1 MLSVIIPTLNAGS
14 SLQNT
19 LDALADAKPA
29 LEMDI
34 IVSDGGSGDDTL
46 AIAES
51 RAARIVQGPAGR
63 GPQLAAGAGA
73 ARFDWLL
80 FLHADT
86 RPATGWGDAV
96 AEFIASANP
105 EQAAFFRFRLDDS
118 GGWPRLIE
126 RGVAWRCRW
135 LGLPYGDQGLLI
147 SRRFYDRLGGFRP
160 LPLMEDV
167 DLIRRIG
174 RRRLAVLPVAAV
186 TAASR
191 YRKSGYGLRV
201 ARNLS
206 CLGLYYLG
214 LSPKILAR
222 LYG

>member
-1 MLSVIIPTLNAGS
+1 MLSIVIPTLNAEIR
-14 SLQNT
+14 LQDT
-19 LDALADAKPA
+19 LAALADAQPA
-29 LEMDI
+29 LEMEI
-34 IVSDGGSGDDTL
+34 IVSDGGSADDTL

-51 RAARIVQGPAGR
+51 RAARVVAGPPGR

-73 ARFDWLL
+73 ARGDWLL

-86 RPATGWGDAV
+86 CPATGWGEAV
-96 AEFIASANP
+96 ADFMVNAHD
-105 EQAAFFRFRLDDS
+105 EQAACFRFRLDAS

-147 SRRFYDRLGGFRP
+147 GRRFYHRLGGFRP

-174 RRRLAVLPVAAV
+174 RRRLSVLPVAAV

-191 YRKSGYGLRV
+191 YRKSGYGPRV

-214 LSPKILAR
+214 LSPRILAR